1 MPHTNA
7 HVSDAESVLP
17 DDVQGEM
24 WMLRDELDTESLG
37 FTVLALEAGE
47 ETMSH
52 AHLDDDQEEIY
63 YVVTGGVDVDFGDHT
78 VSLDTDEAIRISPEE
93 ERQIQNR
100 DEFSKLVLA
109 SAPV

>member
-1 MPHTNA
+1 MPHTKA

-17 DDVQGEM
+17 DDVKGEM
-24 WMLRDELDTESLG
+24 WMLRDDLDTETLG

-52 AHLDDDQEEIY
+52 AHVDDDQEEIY
-63 YVVTGGVDVDFGDHT
+63 YVATGGVDVDFGDHT
-78 VSLDTDEAIRISPEE
+78 VSLDEDEALRISPEE
-93 ERQIQNR
+93 ERQIRNR
-100 DEFSKLVLA
+100 DQFSKLVLV